1 MKKFK
6 ESLNT
11 IVFTSKYVAIEGSPI
26 VYVAHHEDG
35 SWEFWGNQ
43 IIDESEIMLVTLE
56 QILNKDNTILD
67 LADFPFEFSAQR
79 NSKDDDWIIQPER
92 P

>member
-6 ESLNT
+6 ESLKT
-11 IVFTSKYVAIEGSPI
+11 IVFTSKYVVMQNSPI

-35 SWEFWGNQ
+35 AWEFWGEQ

-56 QILNKDNTILD
+56 QIIKKDISILE
-67 LADFPFEFSAQR
+67 LADLPVEFSAQR
-79 NSKDDDWIIQPER
+79 KSKDNDWILLPKN
-92 P
+92 